1 MKRHYLDTS
10 AIVKRYISESGTE
23 IVGELYRAA
32 ERDALLLQFSLWNI
46 GEVLGVM
53 DTYQRRGWITKT
65 EHERIERLFVAE
77 TVKLVKL
84 GALLVLPAQHRYIV
98 ESWRLIRHHHVY
110 QADALQAITAI
121 ENESSTFLT
130 ADTELKQVARDEGL
144 EALNVETDGPKI
156 RTAIAQQ

>member
-23 IVGELYRAA
+23 VMGELYRAA
-32 ERDALLLQFSLWNI
+32 EAQALLLQFSLWNV

-77 TVKLVKL
+77 TMKLVKL
-84 GALLVLPAQHRYIV
+84 GGLLVLPAQHRYIV
-98 ESWRLIRHHHVY
+98 ESWKLILRHHVY
-110 QADALQAITAI
+110 QADAL
-121 ENESSTFLT
+121 
-130 ADTELKQVARDEGL
+130 
-144 EALNVETDGPKI
+144 
-156 RTAIAQQ
+156 

>member
-23 IVGELYRAA
+23 VVGELYRAA
-32 ERDALLLQFSLWNI
+32 ERDALLLQFSLWNV

-53 DTYQRRGWITKT
+53 DTYHRRDWITKT
-65 EHERIERLFVAE
+65 EHERIERLFAAE

-84 GALLVLPAQHRYIV
+84 GSLDVLPAHHSYIV
-98 ESWRLIRHHHVY
+98 KTWKLVRHHHIY
-110 QADALQAITAI
+110 QADALQAITAA

-130 ADTELKQVARDEGL
+130 ADTELARVAREEGL
-144 EALNVETDGPKI
+144 EALNVETDAAKI
-156 RTAIAQQ
+156 REAISQG